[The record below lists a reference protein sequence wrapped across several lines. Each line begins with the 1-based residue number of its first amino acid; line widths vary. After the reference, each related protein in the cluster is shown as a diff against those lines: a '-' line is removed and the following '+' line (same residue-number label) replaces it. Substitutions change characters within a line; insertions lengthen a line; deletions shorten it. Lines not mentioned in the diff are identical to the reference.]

1 MASRPATT
9 PPQPRITPEQ
19 NGVRFGLLTAAV
31 LCAYTLLAVLAGFFK
46 HIEAGALNALILVGG
61 SVLAM
66 RNLKLVYRDEMPYL
80 GGFGTGIIT
89 TMVASVVLAVFFAII
104 TTFMPESIDLTQLQN
119 VFQADLSVIIGA
131 LAIILMGTMTGV
143 ITSLIAMQYFKA
155 DRADPLKALDI
166 ER

>member
-9 PPQPRITPEQ
+9 PPMPRITPEQ

-31 LCAYTLLAVLAGFFK
+31 LCAYTLLAVLMGFFSR
-46 HIEAGALNALILVGG
+46 IEAGALNALLLVGG

-80 GGFGTGIIT
+80 GGYGTGIIT
-89 TMVASVVLAVFFAII
+89 TLVASVVLAVFFAII
-104 TTFMPESIDLTQLQN
+104 TTFMPQAIDLTQIQN
-119 VFQADLSVIIGA
+119 VFHADLSVIIGS

-143 ITSLIAMQYFKA
+143 ITSLIGMQYFKA
-155 DRADPLKALDI
+155 DRTDPLKSLDI